1 MVSSTNHQPPL
12 SNEQLAAVLEEVAD
26 LLEAQGANPFRVRAY
41 REGAQT
47 LRQLATP
54 AHQILID
61 EGMAGLIKLPHIGR
75 SLANAIHHLV
85 WSHRLPLLERLRG
98 EHIPERLF
106 ATVPNIGKELARRI
120 HDDLGIETLAELEAA
135 ANDGRLAKIPGMGSK
150 RLQAVRESLA
160 GRFRAHRMRPA
171 VDQEDT
177 EQVPV
182 EELLDVD
189 EEYRRL
195 AAKGR
200 LPRIAPR
207 RFNPTR
213 EAWLP
218 ILHTQRGARHYTA
231 LFSNTAHAHELG
243 ATHDWV
249 VIYRDDDNDHGRWT
263 VITSQYGRLRGHRI
277 VRRREQECVRYY
289 ASVTTP
295 TSTSHAMAT

>member
-1 MVSSTNHQPPL
+1 MNKSPPCWKK
-12 SNEQLAAVLEEVAD
+12 S
-26 LLEAQGANPFRVRAY
+26 RIYWKR
-41 REGAQT
+41 REPIRFVCAPTEREPT
-47 LRQLATP
+47 LRQLKTP
-54 AHQILID
+54 AHQILTD
-61 EGMAGLIKLPHIGR
+61 EGIAGLIKLPHIGR
-75 SLANAIHHLV
+75 SLAHAIDHLV

-98 EHIPERLF
+98 EHIPERMF

-120 HDDLGIETLAELEAA
+120 HHDLGIETLAELEAA
-135 ANDGRLAKIPGMGSK
+135 ANDGRLAQVPGMGSK
-150 RLQAVRESLA
+150 RLQGVRESLA
-160 GRFRAHRMRPA
+160 GRFRARSMRPIA
-171 VDQEDT
+171 EQEDV

-189 EEYRRL
+189 EAYRRL

-243 ATHDWV
+243 ATHD
-249 VIYRDDDNDHGRWT
+249 
-263 VITSQYGRLRGHRI
+263 
-277 VRRREQECVRYY
+277 
-289 ASVTTP
+289 
-295 TSTSHAMAT
+295 